1 MLDAITGELFEKTV
15 WQHYRTMILSYSS
28 YRLHSV
34 FLADFNRV
42 LPELVESLFV
52 SFKHVSDVDIQG
64 VGCVPVL
71 QPLEVGVVCESHGVR
86 RR

>member
-1 MLDAITGELFEKTV
+1 MLDAITGETFEKTV
-15 WQHYRTMILSYSS
+15 WQHYHTMILS

-42 LPELVESLFV
+42 IPELVESLFV

-64 VGCVPVL
+64 VGRVPVL
-71 QPLEVGVVCESHGVR
+71 QPLEVGVVCESHGVQR
-86 RR
+86 R